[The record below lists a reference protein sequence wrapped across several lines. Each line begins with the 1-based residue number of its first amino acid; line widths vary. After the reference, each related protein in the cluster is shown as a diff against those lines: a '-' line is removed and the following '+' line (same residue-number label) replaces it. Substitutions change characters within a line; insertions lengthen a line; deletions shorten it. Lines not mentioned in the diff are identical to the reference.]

1 MCQLSKADAEAFYAV
16 HAGRPFFSSLCS
28 FMTSGPIVALELM
41 AASSIRK
48 WRDLLGERGSI
59 GTLPLDCITK
69 DPELWFCQPRYECKC
84 IMLDKLPP

>member
-28 FMTSGPIVALELM
+28 FMTSRPIVALELM

-48 WRDLLGERGSI
+48 WRDLLGKWR
-59 GTLPLDCITK
+59 
-69 DPELWFCQPRYECKC
+69 
-84 IMLDKLPP
+84 